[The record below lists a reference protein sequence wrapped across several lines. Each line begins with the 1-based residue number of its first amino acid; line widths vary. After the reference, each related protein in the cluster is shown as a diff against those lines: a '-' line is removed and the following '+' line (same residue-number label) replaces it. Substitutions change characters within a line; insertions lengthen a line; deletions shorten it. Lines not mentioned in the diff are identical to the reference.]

1 MSTTP
6 HVTLGARY
14 FDAVAFSSLLHA
26 EQVRK
31 GKTTAYICHPLA
43 VSALVL
49 EAEGDEDQ
57 AIAGLL
63 HDTAEDCGG
72 EPILRQIRW
81 RYGNRVAAAVEGCS
95 DSLAADPT
103 QKAPWKERKEGH
115 LRHLA
120 TAGPDVL
127 IVTAADKLHNAR
139 AIWADVQARGPSSL
153 RVFNHP
159 KEIAWYYQATLDTL
173 TAAGAPTLLTSQ
185 LAEVAIPLIDW
196 LKSNPLPEGAAA
208 KA

>member
-14 FDAVAFSSLLHA
+14 FDAVAFSSFLHA

-31 GKTTAYICHPLA
+31 GKETAYICHPLA

-49 EAEGDEDQ
+49 EAQGDEDQ

-72 EPILRQIRW
+72 EPILQQIRS
-81 RYGNRVAAAVEGCS
+81 RYGNRVAEAVEGCS

-103 QKAPWKERKEGH
+103 QKAPWKERKEAH

-139 AIWADVQARGPSSL
+139 AIWADVQAHGPSSL

-159 KEIAWYYQATLDTL
+159 KELAWYYQATLDTL

-196 LKSNPLPEGAAA
+196 LKGNPLPEGAAA

>member
-6 HVTLGARY
+6 HVNLGARY
-14 FDAVAFSSLLHA
+14 FDAVAFTSFLHA
-26 EQVRK
+26 EQARK
-31 GKTTAYICHPLA
+31 GKDIAYICHPLA

-49 EAEGDEDQ
+49 EARGDEDQ

-72 EPILRQIRW
+72 EPILRQIRA
-81 RYGNRVAAAVEGCS
+81 RYGTRVADAVEGCS
-95 DSLAADPT
+95 DSLATDPT
-103 QKAPWKERKEGH
+103 QKAPWKKRKQEH
-115 LRHLA
+115 LDHLQES
-120 TAGPDVL
+120 GPDVL

-139 AIWADVQARGPSSL
+139 AIWADVQANGSSAL
-153 RVFNHP
+153 SVFKYP
-159 KEIAWYYQATLDTL
+159 AEIAWYYQATLDTL

-185 LAEVAIPLIDW
+185 LAEVAIPLITW
-196 LKSNPLPEGAAA
+196 LQSNQLPESAAA